1 MKRSLASLSMA
12 VLLAVGLAAC
22 QQTTPQT
29 TGGQG
34 PNPCNPPPLRTAGQ
48 LTVAAEL
55 LNYPPFLIG
64 KGPNPP
70 PTGFEADLVNEIGRR
85 LQTQVVW
92 RNTAFDSLFAPGP
105 KRWDFG
111 VSQMTITPERE
122 QAVDF
127 SVPYLQADQ
136 SLVVRAGT
144 PIANATT
151 IAELKQYKLG
161 GEAGTTGM
169 DYINQTIQ
177 PNEDPSEFDTT
188 ADAAQAVKSGTID
201 GQVID
206 LPIASG
212 IVSESRA
219 VRLEIVGFFRTNES
233 YGLAFESGSR
243 LKRCVD
249 QAINAMRADGF
260 LTRIQD
266 RWIPGTTGL
275 SEIR

>member
-1 MKRSLASLSMA
+1 MKRSLSTLSMT
-12 VLLAVGLAAC
+12 VLLALVLAAC
-22 QQTTPQT
+22 QEVEQQQPRV
-29 TGGQG
+29 GR
-34 PNPCNPPPLRTAGQ
+34 NPCNPAPVKTPGQ
-48 LTVAAEL
+48 LTVGAEL

-64 KGPNPP
+64 KGTDPP
-70 PTGFEADLVNEIGRR
+70 PTGFEADFVNEIGRR
-85 LQTQVVW
+85 LRTQVVW

-136 SLVVRAGT
+136 ALVVQAGT
-144 PIANATT
+144 PIANVRS
-151 IAELKQYKLG
+151 IAELKQYNLG
-161 GEAGTTGM
+161 GEAGTTGT
-169 DYINQTIQ
+169 DYIKQNIQ

-188 ADAAQAVKSGTID
+188 ADAAQALKSGTID

-212 IVSESRA
+212 IVAESKT
-219 VRLEIVGFFRTNES
+219 VKLEIVGFFRTNEN
-233 YGLAFESGSR
+233 YGAAFEKGSP

-249 QAINAMRADGF
+249 QAINAMKADGF
-260 LTRIQD
+260 LTRIQEK
-266 RWIPGTTGL
+266 WIPGTTGL